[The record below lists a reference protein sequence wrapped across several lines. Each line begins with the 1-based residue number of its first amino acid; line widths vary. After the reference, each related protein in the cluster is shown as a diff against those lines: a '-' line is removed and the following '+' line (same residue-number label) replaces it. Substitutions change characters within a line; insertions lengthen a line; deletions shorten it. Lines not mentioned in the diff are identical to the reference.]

1 MIDNH
6 RFYIFILN
14 LIEIYLKVY
23 QTNEIIIIINILVG
37 VFEMVRVE
45 WGFCRRL
52 GSAREEWFK
61 GIICK

>member
-23 QTNEIIIIINILVG
+23 QTNEIII
-37 VFEMVRVE
+37 FEMVRVE

>member
-37 VFEMVRVE
+37 VFEMVRIE
-45 WGFCRRL
+45 WGFC
-52 GSAREEWFK
+52 
-61 GIICK
+61 